1 MRFSSKA
8 RQGAICRRRAACT
21 SYNHV
26 EPKALTA
33 VSARAQFRKW
43 RRSKVADIM
52 QFIVFTGALVWLVLR
67 GADAMN
73 YNWQW
78 HRVPQYL
85 YTIEDG
91 EIIWGPLID
100 GLMVTLEIGAY
111 SIVLGLAIGLITA
124 FLRLSGSF
132 SGKVLATVYLEAIR
146 NTPLLVQLF
155 VFYFVFGPIFELDR
169 FWVAVLCIAFFEGS
183 FASEV
188 IRGGIMSVPKG
199 QWEASDAVGLS
210 RAQAY
215 LYVVLPQAVPIMLPP
230 LVGIVVNLI
239 KHSAIVS
246 VIAVFDLTTSGLDI
260 ISETFMA
267 FEIWIVV
274 AAIYLVITVTLS
286 VLVGMLEHRMR
297 NRT

>member
-1 MRFSSKA
+1 MA
-8 RQGAICRRRAACT
+8 
-21 SYNHV
+21 
-26 EPKALTA
+26 PL
-33 VSARAQFRKW
+33 
-43 RRSKVADIM
+43 KVADIM

-188 IRGGIMSVPKG
+188 IRGGMCHCLKVNGKPATRSTVP
-199 QWEASDAVGLS
+199 
-210 RAQAY
+210 RAN
-215 LYVVLPQAVPIMLPP
+215 LPVCLPRRSP
-230 LVGIVVNLI
+230 LCYRRWLVSSLI
-239 KHSAIVS
+239 SSSTRRSLA
-246 VIAVFDLTTSGLDI
+246 
-260 ISETFMA
+260 
-267 FEIWIVV
+267 
-274 AAIYLVITVTLS
+274 
-286 VLVGMLEHRMR
+286 
-297 NRT
+297 